1 MTYKNGTN
9 KFTLS
14 QKIVLLITFVI
25 VASLLPASLLI
36 AHRVSGVVD
45 ERISVNAVSIT
56 TLLSHSPAV
65 IRSLTYE
72 TDINNTN
79 ETLNNVVNMAAKSC
93 KASIIILDRNKN
105 IRVFHN
111 PTSIDGFEDEA
122 RQIVAEQ
129 GLSTNLNWY
138 DTSVFNEKAV
148 GVIRDDRNT
157 VVGYIVAGVSPKMIQ
172 DLTVESV
179 LLIFLASL
187 FGLFVGIGGAVFLA
201 RHVKAT
207 LFGLEPEDIAT
218 LLQERNALLNS
229 VKEGV
234 VAINKDAEITLINTE
249 SEFLFAQAGIPNP
262 HTLLGKPLET
272 VMNGLTL
279 DTVLKEGRAT
289 LDMPVQVGSV
299 LFIATLVPLFDNGH
313 IGGAIITFRKKT
325 ELEELANQLTG
336 VRNYAD
342 ALRAQTHEFMNKMH
356 VIMGLIDMKAY
367 DELKQFTM
375 EIANNRQAEAAYVVT
390 RLKDITLA
398 GFILGKISRAR
409 ELDIE
414 FSLTDESE
422 LTTEFI
428 RPTVQELILIIG
440 NLIENAFDV
449 LRDHPSERIV
459 NLSILTFDNEIMVMV
474 EDSGP
479 GIPEN
484 KLETIFEKGYSSKG
498 PRRGIGLFL
507 IKQTVTHL
515 KGTIEVESTVGEGTT
530 FTNRKDG
537 ENIMIKVLVVED
549 DPMVGKLHE
558 HYLTQIK
565 GFQLCDI
572 VRNSDEALKIMQTKE
587 YNLVILDIFM
597 PGMDGLQL
605 LAKIREQEYD
615 VDVIIVS
622 AANDKD
628 KIKAALRLGAF
639 DYIIKPFEF
648 ERFNLALNNYKSRY
662 NLVEEQ
668 SILKQDEL
676 DKTIIHQD
684 TDVEVTLPKGLD
696 KNTLNTVWS
705 EIIKIDGMF
714 TTEEISAKV
723 GISRVSIRKYLE
735 FLKSL
740 KLLSLDLHRG
750 SVGRPVYKYKCID
763 KNANIIDLYIQ

>member
-484 KLETIFEKGYSSKG
+484 KLETIFEKGYS
-498 PRRGIGLFL
+498 RRRYHVYHKI
-507 IKQTVTHL
+507 
-515 KGTIEVESTVGEGTT
+515 
-530 FTNRKDG
+530 TNRKDG

-572 VRNSDEALKIMQTKE
+572 VCNSDEALKIMQTKE